1 MSSFSHIE
9 NTGREETLGVK
20 KKVRHLRHL
29 HFATFK
35 KTVAFV
41 DLKLR

>member
-1 MSSFSHIE
+1 MSFSHIE
-9 NTGREETLGVK
+9 NTGREETLGMK

-29 HFATFK
+29 HLATFK